1 MKKRYWHIE
10 GYDSSTKIY
19 DRKVRFGY
27 FSENQ
32 IQNLLKA
39 LSAKAGDLSL
49 DEIVGAYAKKK
60 TKIAIE
66 LLSVQKNGPY
76 PVYRC
81 GSNPH
86 FIARL
91 IVDEL

>member
-10 GYDSSTKIY
+10 GYNGLKKIY

-32 IQNLLKA
+32 IQNLLKT
-39 LSAKAGDLSL
+39 LSAKAGDHNL
-49 DEIVGAYAKKK
+49 DEIVGAYEKKK
-60 TKIAIE
+60 TKIANE
-66 LLSVQKNGPY
+66 LLSIQKNGTY
-76 PVYRC
+76 PVYSC

-86 FIARL
+86 FITRV
-91 IVDEL
+91 IVDE